1 MIVVISRTTSLLH
14 RTVINIDEQAE
25 EDLRDDEEGRL
36 ATNQDKSPSLS
47 VLVLESF
54 SKDDTSER

>member
-14 RTVINIDEQAE
+14 RTVINIDGQAE

-36 ATNQDKSPSLS
+36 ATNQDKSP
-47 VLVLESF
+47 
-54 SKDDTSER
+54 